1 MGLMQYVYAA
11 WRRVLPL
18 RWLVW
23 VSLGALA
30 LSGCGDRAFR
40 QIDLTGA
47 DYARGFSLPDVNG
60 DTRTLKDFAGRVVV
74 VFFGF
79 VQCPDVCPTTLSEW
93 QQVRQALGSDG
104 ERVQV
109 VFVTVDPQRDT
120 PEVLRAYMQSFDPSF
135 VALVPDA
142 PTLRKVADEYK
153 VFYRQ
158 VDGPTPTSYT
168 MDHSAGSYVYDAE
181 GQLRLYHRYNTCAA
195 GLASDIKRLLTE
207 N

>member
-1 MGLMQYVYAA
+1 MGLMQYVHNA
-11 WRRVLPL
+11 WRRMLRW

-23 VSLGALA
+23 VGIGALV
-30 LSGCGDRAFR
+30 LSACGDRAFK
-40 QIDLTGA
+40 QIDRTGA

-60 DTRTLKDFAGRVVV
+60 ETRTLKDFAGRVVV

-93 QQVRQALGSDG
+93 QQVKQALGSDG

-142 PTLRKVADEYK
+142 STLRKVADEYK
-153 VFYRQ
+153 VHYRQ

-168 MDHSAGSYVYDAE
+168 MEHTAGAYIYDPSGA
-181 GQLRLYHRYNTCAA
+181 LRLYARY
-195 GLASDIKRLLTE
+195 GASVESLVQDVKLLLSGY
-207 N
+207 

>member
-11 WRRVLPL
+11 WRRVLRW

-74 VFFGF
+74 VFLVLCSALTC
-79 VQCPDVCPTTLSEW
+79 VQPPFLSGNKLGKRWAQMASVCRWCL
-93 QQVRQALGSDG
+93 
-104 ERVQV
+104 
-109 VFVTVDPQRDT
+109 
-120 PEVLRAYMQSFDPSF
+120 
-135 VALVPDA
+135 
-142 PTLRKVADEYK
+142 
-153 VFYRQ
+153 
-158 VDGPTPTSYT
+158 
-168 MDHSAGSYVYDAE
+168 
-181 GQLRLYHRYNTCAA
+181 
-195 GLASDIKRLLTE
+195 
-207 N
+207 